1 MREELTTGE
10 TDKGKKEGKK
20 ISILGEVREAEG
32 PHKRTDC
39 CEKRTSREHERGH
52 DKSSISSTNI
62 F

>member
-20 ISILGEVREAEG
+20 ISILGEVREAGG

-39 CEKRTSREHERGH
+39 CEKRASSREQKG
-52 DKSSISSTNI
+52 T
-62 F
+62 